1 MKHSASYL
9 LPLMSTL
16 TLQSGFTQV
25 FDSSLPPT
33 PAMAGRLWAGALF
46 LGAGL
51 DSSRIMPSSSAPY
64 SSSEDDSPFT
74 FTVRLAPSS
83 TGSYA
88 ESTTAGSTETI
99 SSNDYSLA
107 TFNSGFPVAS
117 ATTHVAASSSDTVLL
132 TSDPGLVVIA
142 SQKRAVDE
150 ELMEAVSN
158 YDFERVEDCLNRGAD
173 PSYRQST
180 DQDDPNGFIQPITPL
195 RLVMFR
201 ISDCELTDEDLREFY
216 KIARCLLYHGADPK
230 PAIKIAEERY
240 GKYEDALGGDTH
252 VVFMDIWRIVHNA
265 RTN

>member
-1 MKHSASYL
+1 MKYSASYL
-9 LPLMSTL
+9 LPLLSTL
-16 TLQSGFTQV
+16 TIQSGFTQD

-33 PAMAGRLWAGALF
+33 PTMAGRLWTGALF

-51 DSSRIMPSSSAPY
+51 DRSRIMPSSSKPY
-64 SSSEDDSPFT
+64 SSSEDDSSFT
-74 FTVRLAPSS
+74 FTVRLAPSN

-88 ESTTAGSTETI
+88 ESTTAGSTETT
-99 SSNDYSLA
+99 SSNDHSLA
-107 TFNSGFPVAS
+107 TYNSGFPVAS
-117 ATTHVAASSSDTVLL
+117 ATTHIAMSSSDTGLL

-150 ELMEAVSN
+150 ELMEAVS
-158 YDFERVEDCLNRGAD
+158 YHDFERVEDCLNRGAD

-201 ISDCELTDEDLREFY
+201 ISDCLLNDEDLKEFY
-216 KIARCLLYHGADPK
+216 KIARCLLDHGADPR

-240 GKYEDALGGDTH
+240 GKYEDDSGGDSD
-252 VVFMDIWRIVHNA
+252 VFMDIWRIVHNA
-265 RTN
+265 GTQ